1 MTLERYVERLF
12 ETLVAGDRPAARA
25 LVQEIQG
32 EGVGPVELIGDV
44 FWPTYELIERLYRHD
59 QLTKMAHHLATRL
72 LRAMVDQTAAAI
84 EPAPSCSRSIM
95 AVCGPEEADELGAQ
109 MAVDLLEGAGYSV
122 SFAGGG
128 VPNDEILA
136 QLHASRPDVLL
147 MFASGPSDLPSI
159 RKLVDNLR
167 EIGAHGGVQIVV
179 GGGVFNRADGLA
191 EEIGADLWANDPVD
205 VVREI
210 TNHPAHR
217 AAAEQRTVGRKRKK
231 AA

>member
-12 ETLVAGDRPAARA
+12 ETLVAGDRPAARS
-25 LVQEIQG
+25 LVQEISDA
-32 EGVGPVELIGDV
+32 GVDPVELIGDV
-44 FWPTYELIERLYRHD
+44 FWPTYEQIERLHRHD
-59 QLTKMAHHLATRL
+59 QLSKMAHHLATRL
-72 LRAMVDQTAAAI
+72 LRAMVDQTAATM
-84 EPAPSCSRSIM
+84 PAVPVRHRSIM

-109 MAVDLLEGAGYSV
+109 MAVDLLEGAGYEV

-128 VPNDEILA
+128 IPNDEIVM
-136 QLHASRPDVLL
+136 QVNQSRPDVLL
-147 MFASGPSDLPSI
+147 IFAAGPSDLPSI
-159 RKLVDNLR
+159 RNLVDTLR
-167 EIGAHGGVQIVV
+167 EIGAHDDVQIVV
-179 GGGVFNRADGLA
+179 GAGVFNRADGLA

-217 AAAEQRTVGRKRKK
+217 AAGDQRTVGRRRKK